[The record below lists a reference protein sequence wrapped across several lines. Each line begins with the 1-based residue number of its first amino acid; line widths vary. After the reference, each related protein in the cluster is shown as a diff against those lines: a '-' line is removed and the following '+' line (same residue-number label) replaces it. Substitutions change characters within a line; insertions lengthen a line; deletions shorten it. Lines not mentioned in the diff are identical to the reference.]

1 MTLGEPGYFSVE
13 RVRSVA
19 DMAVSAAVVI
29 RLDRHDLSAFM
40 RRHPSA
46 TDRALEGPAA
56 MVRWYGGVF
65 MSRERNARLRS

>member
-13 RVRSVA
+13 RMRSIA

-40 RRHPSA
+40 MTSK
-46 TDRALEGPAA
+46 
-56 MVRWYGGVF
+56 
-65 MSRERNARLRS
+65 